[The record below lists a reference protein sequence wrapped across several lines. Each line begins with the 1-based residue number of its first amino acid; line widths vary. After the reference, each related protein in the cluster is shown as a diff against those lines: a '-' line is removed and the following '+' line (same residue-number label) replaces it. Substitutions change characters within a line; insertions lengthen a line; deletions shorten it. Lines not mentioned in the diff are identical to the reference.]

1 MGELYYTYR
10 NLWKKFKDDD
20 EDNRW
25 CGEMVHKDKDGKR
38 HIKRATFRGTPK
50 RAPKDKFEQWC
61 AEEEAKAQ
69 ANAARSEY
77 GLSIADMLIA
87 DYIEQYIATKESA
100 GTIEPST
107 ATDYR
112 NSNKKIRKAFPNTR
126 VSEINS
132 LDVQQWEADM
142 LAKNLSTSTVGKC
155 HRIFKEALA
164 YAVLHDAIN
173 KNALDLVKPPKR
185 VNKKEGKNALD
196 IPKYN
201 SALDKL
207 NGLKLTPVIM
217 AAHIAIQSGL
227 RRAEVCGL
235 QWRDIDF
242 NRHTLSV
249 KRSIGIKKGG
259 AYVKVP
265 KTRKSREVY
274 MTKTLESLLRKWKE
288 QQRERFS
295 ESLATL
301 RDDSFVIG
309 YPAGYKDDTAKW
321 YNPTRL
327 TKEWKALA
335 DTFDLE
341 GVENRNLT
349 FHDLR
354 HTHATIA
361 IASGADVKSVSSQ
374 LGHASAYMTLDIYA
388 SACPDALQREAEIM
402 ESAIGFSTD

>member
-1 MGELYYTYR
+1 MGKRYYTNPSMWFDEKRGKYR
-10 NLWKKFKDDD
+10 GQMAHRD
-20 EDNRW
+20 EN
-25 CGEMVHKDKDGKR
+25 GKR
-38 HIKRATFRGTPK
+38 ILKRVTLKSKGKRAAT
-50 RAPKDKFEQWC
+50 AEFEQWC
-61 AEEEAKAQ
+61 TEEEAKAQ
-69 ANAARSEY
+69 ANAGRGEY
-77 GLSIADMLIA
+77 GLSIADTPIA
-87 DYIEQYIATKESA
+87 DYIEQFIGIKESSGA
-100 GTIEPST
+100 IEPST
-107 ATDYR
+107 ASDYR
-112 NSNKKIRKAFPNTR
+112 NSNKRIRKAFPNTR
-126 VSEINS
+126 VSEVNS

-142 LAKNLSTSTVGKC
+142 LANNLSSSTVGKC
-155 HRIFKEALA
+155 HRILKEALT

-173 KNALDLVKPPKR
+173 KNPLDLVKPPR
-185 VNKKEGKNALD
+185 RENKKEGINALD
-196 IPKYN
+196 EPKYN
-201 SALDKL
+201 LALDKL

-217 AAHIAIQSGL
+217 AAHIALQAGL

-265 KTRKSREVY
+265 KTRKGREVY
-274 MTKTLESLLRKWKE
+274 MTKTLESLLMKWKE

-301 RDDSFVIG
+301 HGDSFVIG
-309 YPAGYKDDTAKW
+309 YPAGYKDDSAKW

-335 DTFDLE
+335 ETFDIE
-341 GVENRNLT
+341 GVESRNLT

-361 IASGADVKSVSSQ
+361 IANGADVKSVSSQ
-374 LGHASAYMTLDIYA
+374 LGHANASQTLDIYA
-388 SACPDALQREAEIM
+388 SACPDALRREAEIM
-402 ESAIGFSTD
+402 ESAIGFSTRQVG